1 MISRMFGI
9 ADNWRLLRSG
19 AADGAANMALDRA
32 LLDEMEA
39 ALAAG
44 EEPRPLLRLY
54 AWEPAAISTGRHQK
68 LERACDLE
76 ACREAGVDVVQRPTG
91 GRGVLHENE
100 VTYSVIAPA
109 LGPFEGTGVTAALS
123 VIAGALVSGLR
134 GIGVPVDAARG
145 APPTSPKERKGA
157 CFSSTS
163 RQEVVVDGRK
173 LCGSAQF
180 RGRRAFLQHGS
191 LPVVFDVERQARLL
205 GASAEILAAK
215 ALGLSDCLNELPE
228 ALVVEEA
235 IERGFV
241 TELGVS
247 FEHESPTESETS
259 RRDELAAALRADPA
273 RWARATESRCSA

>member
-1 MISRMFGI
+1 MISGMSGLS
-9 ADNWRLLRSG
+9 DNWRLLRSG

-32 LLDEMEA
+32 LLDEMES

-44 EEPRPLLRLY
+44 AEPRPVLRLY
-54 AWEPAAISTGRHQK
+54 GWAPAAVSTGRHQQ

-100 VTYSVIAPA
+100 VTYTVIAPA

-123 VIAGALVSGLR
+123 VIAGALVTGLR
-134 GIGVPVDAARG
+134 GLGVAVDAARG

-191 LPVVFDVERQARLL
+191 LPLLFDVERQARLL
-205 GASAEILAAK
+205 GASAELLAAK
-215 ALGLSDCLNELPE
+215 AVGLSDCLDELP
-228 ALVVEEA
+228 AVAAVEEA

-241 TELGVS
+241 EELSLS
-247 FEHESPTESETS
+247 FTHETPSEAEA
-259 RRDELAAALRADPA
+259 RRCDELARGIRDDPT
-273 RWARATESRCSA
+273 RWARATEKRWSA